1 MVPCVAYINKEVE
14 NEDSLANCV
23 FSMDG
28 QVGMLGLYELVVLQ
42 RRICPI

>member
-1 MVPCVAYINKEVE
+1 MVPFVAYINREVE
-14 NEDSLANCV
+14 NEDSLPCCV

-42 RRICPI
+42 RRIGPI